1 MANTVVGIFDGA
13 REAENAVEKLVSSG
27 ISRNNIDITSG
38 ATGSDSSYV
47 SNERSDSSDSKIIG
61 DRRVV
66 DEDGETRTVDAKGR
80 NTNRITDFFNS
91 LFGHDSDDAK
101 RHTTVGS
108 NSHSIVTVHAQNGEE
123 AETAA
128 SILDDCG
135 AVDVDERATQYG
147 YERTSGNRE
156 NETSIP
162 RVQENLEVGKRS
174 VETGGVRVRSRI
186 VERPVEENIR
196 LREENVRVDREPVD
210 RPVSSSDMDN
220 FQEREIELTERSE
233 VPVVNKEARVVE
245 EVRVSKEVNER
256 NETVRD
262 NVRET
267 KVDVENIDSERNRNT
282 NTENRSTD
290 SDLDDDSRN
299 SRNII

>member
-1 MANTVVGIFDGA
+1 MANTVIGIFDGA
-13 REAENAVEKLVSSG
+13 REAEHAVEKLVACG
-27 ISRNNIDITSG
+27 ISRNNIDITTGTS
-38 ATGSDSSYV
+38 GSDTSYT
-47 SNERSDSSDSKIIG
+47 SGKRPASSDSKIIG

-91 LFGHDSDDAK
+91 LFGHGSDDAS
-101 RHTTVGS
+101 RHSSVGS
-108 NSHSIVTVHAQNGEE
+108 NANSIVTVHAQDGTQ

-128 SILDDCG
+128 GILDDCG
-135 AVDVDERATQYG
+135 AIDVDERAAQYG
-147 YERTSGNRE
+147 FERTSGSRE

-186 VERPVEENIR
+186 VERPVAENIR
-196 LREENVRVDREPVD
+196 LREENVRVERNPVD
-210 RPVSSSDMDN
+210 RPVSTTDMQN
-220 FQEREIELTERSE
+220 FQERDIELTERSE

-267 KVDVENIDSERNRNT
+267 KVDVENIDTERNRNT
-282 NTENRSTD
+282 DTASN
-290 SDLDDDSRN
+290 LDEDSRN
-299 SRNII
+299 SRNLI

>member
-1 MANTVVGIFDGA
+1 MANTVVGIFDDA
-13 REAENAVEKLVSSG
+13 REAQNAVEKLVASG
-27 ISRNNIDITSG
+27 ISRDNIDITSG
-38 ATGSDSSYV
+38 SSGSGASHISS
-47 SNERSDSSDSKIIG
+47 ERSDSDSDSNIIG
-61 DRRVV
+61 NRRVT
-66 DEDGETRTVDAKGR
+66 DDDGETRTVDAKGR

-91 LFGHDSDDAK
+91 LFGRDSDDAK
-101 RHTTVGS
+101 RHSTVGS
-108 NSHSIVTVHAQNGEE
+108 NSNSIVTVHAENGAE

-135 AVDVDERATQYG
+135 AVDVDERAAQYG
-147 YERTSGNRE
+147 YEKTSGSRE

-162 RVQENLEVGKRS
+162 RVKENLEVGKQS

-196 LREENVRVDREPVD
+196 LREENVRVERESVD
-210 RPVSSSDMDN
+210 RPVSANDMQN
-220 FQEREIELTERSE
+220 FQERDIELTERSE

-245 EVRVSKEVNER
+245 EVRVSKEMNER

-267 KVDVENIDSERNRNT
+267 QVDVENL
-282 NTENRSTD
+282 D
-290 SDLDDDSRN
+290 SDRTRKTDNDQDKDSRKG
-299 SRNII
+299 RNII

>member
-13 REAENAVEKLVSSG
+13 REAENAVEKLVASG
-27 ISRNNIDITSG
+27 ISRNNIDMTSG
-38 ATGSDSSYV
+38 ATGSDSSHV
-47 SNERSDSSDSKIIG
+47 SNDRSHSSDSKIIG

-91 LFGHDSDDAK
+91 IFGHDSDDAK
-101 RHTTVGS
+101 RHTSVGS
-108 NSHSIVTVHAQNGEE
+108 NAHSIVTVHAQNGEE

-147 YERTSGNRE
+147 FEKTSGNRQ

-162 RVQENLEVGKRS
+162 RMEENLEVGKQT

-186 VERPVEENIR
+186 VDRPVEENIR
-196 LREENVRVDREPVD
+196 LREENVRVERNPVD
-210 RPVSSSDMDN
+210 RPVSSSDMQN

-256 NETVRD
+256 DETIRD
-262 NVRET
+262 SVRET
-267 KVDVENIDSERNRNT
+267 KVDVENLDTDRNRNT
-282 NTENRSTD
+282 GTD
-290 SDLDDDSRN
+290 SDDDSRN

>member
-13 REAENAVEKLVSSG
+13 REAENAVEKLVASG

-47 SNERSDSSDSKIIG
+47 SNERSGSSDSRIIG

-66 DEDGETRTVDAKGR
+66 DDDGEARTVDSKGR

-101 RHTTVGS
+101 RHASVGS
-108 NSHSIVTVHAQNGEE
+108 NSHSIVTVHAQTGDE

-147 YERTSGNRE
+147 FERTSGNRE
-156 NETSIP
+156 EETSIP
-162 RVQENLEVGKRS
+162 RIEENLEVGKRS

-186 VERPVEENIR
+186 VDRPVEENIR
-196 LREENVRVDREPVD
+196 LREENVRVERNPVD
-210 RPVSSSDMDN
+210 RPVSSSDMEN
-220 FQEREIELTERSE
+220 FQERDIELTERSE

-267 KVDVENIDSERNRNT
+267 KVDVENIEGERNRNT
-282 NTENRSTD
+282 D
-290 SDLDDDSRN
+290 SNLDDDSRN